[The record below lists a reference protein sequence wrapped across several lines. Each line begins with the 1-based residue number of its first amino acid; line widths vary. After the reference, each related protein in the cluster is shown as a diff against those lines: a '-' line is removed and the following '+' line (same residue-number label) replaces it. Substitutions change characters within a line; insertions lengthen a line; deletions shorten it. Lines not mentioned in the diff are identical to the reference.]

1 MLPGWKLLISQAPG
15 GAPRPGPGGGRA
27 GCPDSCAGGWG
38 RPPHAPTCGISLS
51 SATHLSQQPEKGG
64 WESQGSTAYTPSGT
78 SPGHQGRDLHLL
90 GGLQNFRLAAATR
103 SLLEVGSSG
112 QQHGTS
118 WALRPRRPP
127 LDQSLRF
134 NTVCRGSCAR
144 GGWRRAPLRPCCPG
158 RSEVENHPR
167 ACLKHRFRPE
177 TNTVL

>member
-1 MLPGWKLLISQAPG
+1 M
-15 GAPRPGPGGGRA
+15 APRGQGRGAGERGAQTAVRGGG
-27 GCPDSCAGGWG
+27 G
-38 RPPHAPTCGISLS
+38 PHAPTCGISLS

-127 LDQSLRF
+127 LDQSLWF

-144 GGWRRAPLRPCCPG
+144 GGWRRAPLRPCCPD
-158 RSEVENHPR
+158 RSEVENHPEG
-167 ACLKHRFRPE
+167 LSKTQIP
-177 TNTVL
+177 T